1 MELFSLPETAV
12 RSPAELLARDEA
24 LLDHCESTDHP
35 GFLTFWESTTYFVVL
50 GYGKHAEQE
59 VLQEECASL
68 NVPILRRCSGGGTV
82 LQGAGCFN
90 YALVL
95 PLDHAPE
102 LDSITGAN
110 RFIMEKHRR
119 AMATLT
125 DAPVRVQGCT
135 DLTWNDLKFSGN
147 AQRRKRRSLLFHG
160 SFLLNFD
167 LTLISKTL
175 RLPNQQPDYRQN
187 RPHESFLTNLNIDPA
202 QIENA
207 LINAWGAEQT
217 SSSETQRMITSRTQ
231 DLVISKYSRT
241 DWIFRS

>member
-1 MELFSLPETAV
+1 MV
-12 RSPAELLARDEA
+12 
-24 LLDHCESTDHP
+24 
-35 GFLTFWESTTYFVVL
+35 
-50 GYGKHAEQE
+50 
-59 VLQEECASL
+59 
-68 NVPILRRCSGGGTV
+68 
-82 LQGAGCFN
+82 
-90 YALVL
+90 
-95 PLDHAPE
+95 
-102 LDSITGAN
+102 
-110 RFIMEKHRR
+110 
-119 AMATLT
+119 TLT